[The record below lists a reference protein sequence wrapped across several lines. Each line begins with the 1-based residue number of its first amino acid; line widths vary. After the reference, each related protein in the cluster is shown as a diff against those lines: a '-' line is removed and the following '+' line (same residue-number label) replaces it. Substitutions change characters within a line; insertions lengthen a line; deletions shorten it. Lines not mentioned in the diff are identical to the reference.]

1 MEKRNDNCRIKK
13 LKTSMKTLRYIMLV
27 AMMVTSLSLNAED
40 FPSGEKFFSIR
51 LHCSAVHVPAKIVWK
66 QGMPVGVSISDNPV
80 RVLSNVE
87 EARSYD
93 VITLKRN
100 GYIFSYA
107 GLGGHGASGRL
118 IEKMI
123 YSVNGKEWQSLLTES
138 FYDTQNC
145 PIVTDGSHLEPIPA
159 KSCEVRLSDI
169 VNESDFDGKDY
180 CTVRF
185 RVYMYVNVH
194 TRSDNCTDHL
204 KNICSEIVTL
214 KVYKCDGGLI
224 QADNE
229 YHSSTSTEDEIY
241 HIYAEDDGDGL
252 KISNRED
259 PTVYSNES
267 QSWLWNVWDKS
278 QEKNCVVAEVKK
290 KVMSQYDYGVNV
302 SYRQLIECPELGLSD
317 ENGENLKAGSE
328 FYIDRVTYKN
338 GNINCPSNKL
348 HFKVYPAVKLPGFS
362 RQIDTIVC
370 EKKDGTET
378 SDECFIIEGREVG
391 VPDGFDSGSYGIS
404 YQWEYKAGNQNWIDL
419 PFSTSSFATNELSNY
434 SVSYGQKERFLY
446 LKKEELKKGVTY
458 KFRQKAVLTSFG
470 GRTLY
475 ATGGYSEVTLNVYNS
490 IKESDFVMDR
500 MPIVCQGSA
509 ADTAINIVF
518 EPMSDKSSYSIRD
531 FESDKNGFR
540 YDISISGLPDG
551 DVKNTLN
558 AESCRYPF
566 TYNVL
571 NDVAVRI
578 NVTDGCGSTVTL
590 DDTILVKKR
599 PTMSLS
605 MIEGANCLVSTLN
618 GKVYIAVAQG
628 QRTALVSINGS
639 DEDYA
644 QSKYYV
650 SLGKMDENGEVSYGD
665 WFIINKVNGYSI
677 QPSTCSHIKFKK
689 ELNGCESDEVYCEI
703 QDCEKWINNI
713 GIGSMKVTEYRICK
727 GEGNPAILNSQLV
740 GAYGEESYSYSWK
753 YSKDSIVWLPIEGQN
768 GKNLPENVIA
778 VDSDTFYIVREVT
791 STMGLTQISNASNSV
806 MIMRYHTPSIRALV
820 NGTAQNE
827 WKFCYGERIKFT
839 IEDISPNGISEN
851 GEKYYNI
858 CRRDAENRYH
868 AINSSWSNGLKD
880 QVLELTKD
888 TTLYGAVAMCGD
900 TIYTDAIVITVGK
913 RLDDFKESLGAC
925 KVKGDSVL
933 VTLPEKEGFS
943 YNFIYGGNPYP
954 PTTKSIY
961 VKLPEAGNAYY
972 TIVVSH
978 GECSVSVEK
987 EVIAEEMQERLTQHP
1002 LILEEELVDG
1012 KVCAGVGATI
1022 KSETLDDRQEDMVYT
1037 WYEDGNKMKGT
1048 TSLYSYVPSQAGH
1061 TNTIVRQT
1069 DYYVRGSVSKELCMT
1084 KFDTIQISTIVPVK
1098 LGASSLSGTD
1108 FCYGDSIL
1116 LNVGKAS
1123 GGSGKGY
1130 EYNVYRKNDSR
1141 NYSKWVTRADNFS
1154 SDNYLVKDA
1163 VYADGIYSVVV
1174 QDKFCG
1180 GSLYSDSVSI
1190 GHFNVNKNEAFG
1202 LNSSKMF
1209 IEESELE
1216 GGKSANVILTSPE
1229 IDEWLSTSNES
1240 VMLTY
1245 TMNGGVDSTVKY
1257 VKGSGFVVPVGE
1269 DDFVDGVLKIAATK
1283 GVGDCKHTAY
1293 AEIFYSKGFGAQ
1305 PWVKCLESE
1314 SDNIVEGCRNAQVH
1328 LYVDSLNMPTYND
1341 GVIDLGRVQYQWYK
1355 MGEQTVVQLG
1365 GATRSS
1371 YAAVVGDS
1379 SSYRCQIIYDVEGTG
1394 KNLKRVYSTT
1404 YIVKPIEIAKIGSV
1418 YFGKNG
1424 TFSKTACAGTS
1435 DLFTLDA
1442 DVKANAKVTKMV
1454 WESSTDGENWSEL
1467 SNVGSSITGATTA
1480 SCQVNADVW
1489 SNMGI
1494 KAVYFR
1500 LRVYNS
1506 ECGETMYSD
1515 NTIVL
1520 RIEERPKMDLSKVRL
1535 DGNGVIEES
1544 LKSLSFYTYRNEKF
1558 KYNWSYGN
1566 NENFE
1571 TADIYTIKNEKGFV
1585 SGADSLFVYK
1595 ENENGCLSDT
1605 ATYKFRLYNV
1615 LSGEWIKSST
1625 NLICIGTDP
1634 VEMTIVSIKGG
1645 TENVDDY
1652 KVEWQYRTH
1661 QMTFFDVI
1669 TDDKHT
1675 PFELDTED
1683 PISQHAYG
1691 ARAHISFYNVSDSF
1705 DIRAVISCDNFPGSN
1720 LIMPVQK
1727 VKTVSRLEKGWI
1739 NANTATI
1746 CYDEPFVYIDGEP
1759 AMGGSGSYKYQ
1770 WQKSEDNENWID
1782 VTEQK
1787 SYAFIGRVE
1796 QPIYRLRN
1804 TTYFRRITRDE
1815 VCHMNVDTSRT
1826 KTVLVLPKVEIPANV
1841 VNYYPAVMSGERV
1854 VFQPN
1859 YTEYD
1864 YVWNKLGELGVEDT
1878 TYGVESY
1885 GRYESKPLYEN
1896 TSYRL
1901 KVRYQNIPHCESDW
1915 DTVSVG
1921 VLQASGVELFFENHL
1936 SDENRY
1942 DANGDYWICSGG
1954 EVGMVRA
1961 SGTNNSAKHQWM
1973 YGVNGSDLQK
1983 MYYEDG
1989 RAADGETVNADE
2001 CQKIANAVKNTETK
2015 APATKYVSFCRV
2027 DTFVVSNRTIAVP
2040 SDTIKVYIVPQLT
2053 LSADVWYLGDSIAGQ
2068 LTTSRRSYCVNEAP
2082 QNIVRSV
2089 SDNVS
2094 DFWISRKIGPHLYDS
2109 HRDNDSLRIS
2119 WEYLER
2125 RNSNE
2130 WIKVKEVG
2138 VTDYL
2143 SVGTFDLGDYV
2154 ENPSGTYQVR
2164 STLSDGCSSV
2174 SSNIVSLYWSDVRLE
2189 NEPVRVY
2196 TVLDDDRVLTKGI
2209 EVGDSVILQC
2219 GTNEYPCFWFID
2231 EKCTDTL
2238 VAGNRTCSFIL
2249 DGKILKHLM
2258 SDPHIY
2264 LKRYDEVTGCMSSA
2278 TAITISFGNK
2288 SYGGKIG
2295 SSQTV
2300 CQGEGFNGLSNRILA
2315 SGNYLYPLEGKMNF
2329 TYSWQYTTDIDMGL
2343 WIGVNGNSSPNL
2355 SSEKVDSIVNL
2366 LNESEYWFRRVA
2378 TNDSG
2383 RYTYSDTVR
2392 LSYFDSLK
2400 PGVVR
2405 LSGGV
2410 SAFCETNDMPYIST
2424 TSPQGGHT
2432 YNNDYRYQWQI
2443 SVNGGEYNT
2452 IISST
2457 IDSFNLGHMDMD
2469 TLDRGVNNIIGVR
2482 CAFSDL
2488 CGIAYSNE
2496 LMLTLYRTNEAPG
2509 IYEDNMCGADTVVVR
2524 VEREEIEKKYIW
2536 MAYDSEG
2543 QPSWDRQDVD
2553 YRKLYRAWENENDI
2567 IQYSVHSVD
2576 VETGCESSPIFF
2588 NIDSLPH
2595 LTQADPTVDSIVC
2608 YGDISTIIGGEVS
2621 GGTGEKKFQWQYSY
2635 DEKFWESD
2643 PYGTASDYVTSKATL
2658 PRWFRRIV
2666 ADECYSDTSAIVLI
2680 RPVDKLEFRKGDLV
2694 FNDHKCALRVILLDC
2709 TDSIRSSYTSA
2720 DSWEFYSNGEY
2731 AFSRQFGSLSALEG
2745 FDGEKITYQISH
2757 VRDYDGL
2764 VCKSEPVEV
2773 TLYNSP
2779 DVTENLITTN
2789 DPVQCNGRLVNVRS
2803 SVLATNYH
2811 GEEDLNSIL
2820 TAKWLVSKDGVTWNE
2835 QSVQSINSF
2844 SFRANDTMRIMRVVD
2859 NGCVN
2864 DTSNVVTIFGQPV
2877 ESYDYANNLSMEI
2890 VSDMRDSSVVMN
2902 IVDGKNF
2909 SEGYYFLGDG
2919 HLPRVEG
2926 NVVALPY
2933 KTETYKDSLLQLL
2946 AISDICVNPYDI
2958 NPLRGGVIS
2967 FDGETMLCGGGEIPA
2982 IVATDVEGGYGNYKY
2997 QWQYSNA
3004 YTADFINIE
3013 GANDKEYVPK
3023 AVSVATKYRRIT
3035 TDGEYT
3041 SRSNELTISIRPLPS
3056 VLDIVTNYSDSEM
3069 DEMGL
3074 EHTHSSAS
3082 KTESLPMSLKNSAF
3096 NVDKIYWQKSYD
3108 AKEWHTVEI
3117 EEYNNSDLYE
3127 IDVEDLSPVVYYRFI
3142 GESSCGADTSKSFV
3156 VKTDFAPIITDNEL
3170 ILTDTVCAGDEYVRI
3185 AYRDP
3190 KSEMYEYSYSINSNL
3205 YGRIYRVNSSVPDE
3219 DVPNVAV
3226 QISEDEP
3233 VNDGIVISWP
3243 RESFDVTITR
3253 RFIATGA
3260 TSKKTVHFEVV
3271 HLSASF
3277 KYNVDGVAEHN
3288 MGGRLNS
3295 VRLNQG
3301 SKVLFSADATSD
3313 RGASSISY
3321 KWQLIRPL
3329 NPEYYAEFGGSVGI
3343 EGLTSRLQNPTCF
3356 FYNAGT
3362 YRVQLEVTDGVCKSV
3377 MADSALYIDKNTVRS
3392 YLVGAAFADG
3402 DEPIDFQMPEVA
3414 SYVDVY
3420 PSVVES
3426 SLEIVT
3432 NAKDILPYEVI
3443 DETGLKM
3450 TKGKVSGYE
3459 RIDASSWCSGLY
3471 IVHVNGQIFK
3481 VLKR

>member
-1 MEKRNDNCRIKK
+1 MKKAINHFLIAVLCMVQSVYADGYQCDATNWANSNDCVSVIIPALLNLRGIPFSIIERTTPINVALDKK
-13 LKTSMKTLRYIMLV
+13 IAKIDDEVTIAREFYLC
-27 AMMVTSLSLNAED
+27 AVTSAKNRGAWGDITEILIYSVD
-40 FPSGEKFFSIR
+40 GGEWK
-51 LHCSAVHVPAKIVWK
+51 AAKVDPFYKTEW
-66 QGMPVGVSISDNPV
+66 GVVVG
-80 RVLSNVE
+80 
-87 EARSYD
+87 
-93 VITLKRN
+93 KC
-100 GYIFSYA
+100 
-107 GLGGHGASGRL
+107 H
-118 IEKMI
+118 IEKMPQT
-123 YSVNGKEWQSLLTES
+123 QST
-138 FYDTQNC
+138 
-145 PIVTDGSHLEPIPA
+145 I
-159 KSCEVRLSDI
+159 KLSDL
-169 VNESDFDGKDY
+169 VKNEDVEGKGY

-185 RVYMYVNVH
+185 KIISQLEVY
-194 TRSDNCTDHL
+194 TRSSECSNLSH
-204 KNICSEIVTL
+204 NICTNEVSL
-214 KVYKCDGGLI
+214 KVYRCDGGEI
-224 QADNE
+224 QGGTEYSNSVSAENE
-229 YHSSTSTEDEIY
+229 VYN
-241 HIYAEDDGDGL
+241 IYATDNGNGL
-252 KISNRED
+252 EILDKIS
-259 PTVYSNES
+259 PTIYSNES
-267 QSWLWNVWDKS
+267 QACLWRVWNAS
-278 QEKNCVVAEVKK
+278 QSSYDIVYEVGSN
-290 KVMSQYDYGVNV
+290 MLAQYNFGVNL
-302 SYRQLIECPELGLSD
+302 SYKQLADCQQVNVANPEGT
-317 ENGENLKAGSE
+317 GLKAGAE
-328 FYIDRVTYKN
+328 FYIDRENYLNK
-338 GNINCPSNKL
+338 NINCASNKL
-348 HFKVYPAVKLPGFS
+348 HFKVYPEVSLAGFDHS
-362 RQIDTIVC
+362 IDTLLC
-370 EKKDGTET
+370 GKEDLTR
-378 SDECFIIEGREVG
+378 S
-391 VPDGFDSGSYGIS
+391 PDGCVQIIGNKVDVPAGFDENVYGIS
-404 YQWEYKAGNQNWIDL
+404 YLWEYKMNNQDWRVL
-419 PFSTSSFATNELSNY
+419 PFAENSISFPDNVDELLNY
-434 SVSYGQKERFLY
+434 SVTYGQNESMLY
-446 LKKEELKKGVTY
+446 LKREQMGKGISY
-458 KFRQKAVLTSFG
+458 KFRQKVVLKSFG
-470 GRTLY
+470 NRELY
-475 ATGGYSEVTLNVYNS
+475 ASNGAGEITMRVFSKIDKLEFDMAGFPKY
-490 IKESDFVMDR
+490 
-500 MPIVCQGSA
+500 CQDGMV
-509 ADTAINIVF
+509 DTAVNVKFNPIHDRSTYAFHDNSTQNGEFKYDITLKGF
-518 EPMSDKSSYSIRD
+518 PEEEIKGTEFMENCRYS
-531 FESDKNGFR
+531 FESV
-540 YDISISGLPDG
+540 I
-551 DVKNTLN
+551 
-558 AESCRYPF
+558 
-566 TYNVL
+566 L
-571 NDVAVRI
+571 NDVMVRV

-590 DDTILVKKR
+590 DDTIRVKKR

-605 MIEGANCLVSTLN
+605 MIEGANCMVSTLN

-628 QRTALVSINGS
+628 QRTAMVTINGT
-639 DEDYA
+639 DEDFA

-650 SLGKMDENGEVSYGD
+650 SLGKTDENGEVSYGD

-677 QPSTCSHIKFKK
+677 QPSTCSHVKFKK
-689 ELNGCESDEVYCEI
+689 EFNGCESDEVYCEI

-727 GEGNPAILNSQLV
+727 GEGNPAILNSQLI

-820 NGTAQNE
+820 NGTAQSE
-827 WKFCYGERIKFT
+827 WKFCYGEKVKFT
-839 IEDISPNGISEN
+839 IEDIPFNGVSEN
-851 GEKYYNI
+851 GEMHFNI

-868 AINSSWSNGLKD
+868 ALNSGWSNELKD
-880 QVLELTKD
+880 QVLELTRD
-888 TTLYGAVAMCGD
+888 TTLYGALAMCGD
-900 TIYTDAIVITVGK
+900 TVYTEAITISVGK

-943 YNFIYGGNPYP
+943 YSFVYGGTLYP

-972 TIVVSH
+972 AISVSH
-978 GECSVSVEK
+978 GECSVKVEK

-1022 KSETLDDRQEDMVYT
+1022 KSETLDERQEDMVYT
-1037 WYEDGNKMKGT
+1037 WYEDGNKMMGA
-1048 TSLYSYVPSQAGH
+1048 TSLYSYVPLQPGK

-1084 KFDTIQISTIVPVK
+1084 KFDTIQINTIAPVK
-1098 LGASSLSGTD
+1098 LGTSSLSGTD

-1130 EYNVYRKNDSR
+1130 VYNIYKKDDSKN
-1141 NYSKWVTRADNFS
+1141 YGQWVTRADNFS
-1154 SDNYLVKDA
+1154 ADKYMVKDA
-1163 VYADGIYSVVV
+1163 VYADGTYSVIA

-1180 GSLYSDSVSI
+1180 GKLYSDSLSI
-1190 GHFNVNKNEAFG
+1190 GHYNVNKNEAFG

-1216 GGKSANVILTSPE
+1216 GGKKANVILTSPE
-1229 IDEWLSTSNES
+1229 IDEWLKTSSES

-1245 TMNGGVDSTVKY
+1245 TMNGGGDSTVKY

-1305 PWVKCLESE
+1305 PWVKCLESG
-1314 SDNIVEGCRNAQVH
+1314 SDNIVEGCRGNQVH

-1341 GVIDLGRVQYQWYK
+1341 GVIDLKRVQYQWYK
-1355 MGEQTVVQLG
+1355 MGEQSVVQLG

-1371 YAAVVGDS
+1371 LAAIVGDS

-1454 WESSTDGENWSEL
+1454 WQSSTDGENWSDL

-1489 SNMGI
+1489 STQGI
-1494 KAVYFR
+1494 KTVYFR
-1500 LRVYNS
+1500 LKVYNS
-1506 ECGETMYSD
+1506 ECSETMYSD
-1515 NTIVL
+1515 NSIVL
-1520 RIEERPKMDLSKVRL
+1520 RIEDRPKMELSKVRL

-1544 LKSLSFYTYRNEKF
+1544 LKSLSFYTYRDEKF

-1585 SGADSLFVYK
+1585 AGTDSIFVYK

-1615 LSGEWIKSST
+1615 LSAEWVNKQYQPLCLESG
-1625 NLICIGTDP
+1625 GT
-1634 VEMTIVSIKGG
+1634 ELTIMSIKGG
-1645 TENVDDY
+1645 SENISDY
-1652 KVEWQYRTH
+1652 HVEWQYRTSH
-1661 QMTFFDVI
+1661 MSSFDVI
-1669 TDDKHT
+1669 DERSNI
-1675 PFELDTED
+1675 PFKFQTTELMTT
-1683 PISQHAYG
+1683 ISN
-1691 ARAHISFYNVSDSF
+1691 ARTSIVFANLTDSF
-1705 DIRAVISCDNFPGSN
+1705 DVRAVISCDNFPGSD

-1727 VKTVSRLEKGWI
+1727 VKTVPRLEKGWI

-1746 CYDEPFVYIDGEP
+1746 CYDEAFVYIDGEP

-1770 WQKSEDNENWID
+1770 WQKSEDNENWTD
-1782 VTEQK
+1782 VTEQT

-1815 VCHMNVDTSRT
+1815 VCRMNVDTSRT

-2027 DTFVVSNRTIAVP
+2027 DTFVVSGRNIAVP

-2094 DFWISRKIGPHLYDS
+2094 DFWISNKIGPHLYDS

-2125 RNSNE
+2125 KNSNE

-2219 GTNEYPCFWFID
+2219 GTNEYPCFWFLD
-2231 EKCTDTL
+2231 EKCTDTI

-2278 TAITISFGNK
+2278 TAIAISFGNK
-2288 SYGGKIG
+2288 SNGGKIG
-2295 SSQTV
+2295 SSQTI
-2300 CQGEGFNGLSNRILA
+2300 CLGGKFNGLSNRTMA
-2315 SGNYLYPLEGKMNF
+2315 TGNYIYPLEGKMNF
-2329 TYSWQYTTDIDMGL
+2329 TYSWQYTSDIDMGL
-2343 WIGVNGNSSPNL
+2343 WIVVNGDSNPNL
-2355 SSEKVDSIVNL
+2355 SSEKVDSIVSL

-2392 LSYFDSLK
+2392 LNYFDSLK
-2400 PGVVR
+2400 PGVVK
-2405 LSGGV
+2405 LSNEA
-2410 SAFCETNDMPYIST
+2410 SDFCETYDFPYVI
-2424 TSPQGGHT
+2424 TSVPQGGYT
-2432 YNNDYRYQWQI
+2432 YNDDYEYQWQI
-2443 SVNGGEYNT
+2443 SVNGGEFKTLIN
-2452 IISST
+2452 SA
-2457 IDSFNLGHMDMD
+2457 IDSFNLGYINLD
-2469 TLDRGVNNIIGVR
+2469 TLDRSVNNLVKVR
-2482 CAFSDL
+2482 CVYSDL
-2488 CGIAYSNE
+2488 CETVYSNE
-2496 LMLTLYRTNEAPG
+2496 LSLTLYRVNESPS
-2509 IYEDNMCGADTVVVR
+2509 IYEDNKCGADTVVVR
-2524 VEREEIEKKYIW
+2524 VAKEEIEKSYVW
-2536 MAYDSEG
+2536 MAYDNDG
-2543 QPSWDRQDVD
+2543 QPSWDRQNVD
-2553 YRKLYRAWENENDI
+2553 YRKLYRAWESENDI
-2567 IQYSVHSVD
+2567 LQYSVHSVD
-2576 VETGCESSPIFF
+2576 VETGCESFPVFF
-2588 NIDSLPH
+2588 NIDSLPR
-2595 LTQADPTVDSIVC
+2595 LEQATPMADSVVC
-2608 YGDISTIIGGEVS
+2608 YGVVATVYGGEVK
-2621 GGTGEKKFQWQYSY
+2621 GGTGDKRFQWQYSY
-2635 DEKFWESD
+2635 DEVYWEND
-2643 PYGTASDYVTSKATL
+2643 PYGTDANYITSKMTL

-2666 ADECYSDTSAIVLI
+2666 NDECYSDTSEIVSI
-2680 RPVDKLEFRKGDLV
+2680 RPMEKLEFRKGDLV
-2694 FNDHKCALRVILLDC
+2694 FNDHKCALRIIPLDC
-2709 TDSIRSSYTSA
+2709 TDSIRASYTSA
-2720 DSWEFYSNGEY
+2720 DSWEFSSNGEY

-2745 FDGEKITYQISH
+2745 FDGEKMTYQVSH
-2757 VRDYDGL
+2757 VRDYGGL
-2764 VCKSEPVEV
+2764 VCKSDPVEV

-2835 QSVQSINSF
+2835 QSVQSVNSF

-2967 FDGETMLCGGGEIPA
+2967 FDGETELCAGKETPA
-2982 IVATDVEGGYGNYKY
+2982 IVATDIVGGHGNYAY
-2997 QWQYSNA
+2997 QWQYNNI
-3004 YTADFINIE
+3004 YTADFIDIE
-3013 GANDKEYVPK
+3013 GATNKEYTPT
-3023 AVSVATKYRRIT
+3023 AVSVATTYRRIT
-3035 TDGEYT
+3035 KDGEYM
-3041 SRSNELTISIRPLPS
+3041 SSSNELTISIRPLPS
-3056 VLDIVTNYSDSEM
+3056 LTNITTNYSDAEM
-3069 DEMGL
+3069 DAMGL
-3074 EHTHSSAS
+3074 NHTQSSAM
-3082 KTESLPMSLKNSAF
+3082 KTESLPMSLRGNAY
-3096 NVDKIYWQKSYD
+3096 NVDRVYWQMSYD
-3108 AKEWHTVEI
+3108 AQEWHTKEML
-3117 EEYNNSDLYE
+3117 EYNIKDLYE
-3127 IDVEDLSPVVYYRFI
+3127 TEVVDPTPVVYYRMI
-3142 GESSCGADTSKSFV
+3142 GESSCGADTSKTFV
-3156 VKTDFAPIITDNEL
+3156 VQTDFAPVITDNEL
-3170 ILTDTVCAGDEYVRI
+3170 LLKDTVCVGEEFVRI
-3185 AYRDP
+3185 AYRNPRSDIYGY
-3190 KSEMYEYSYSINSNL
+3190 KYELSNNDYSL
-3205 YGRIYRVNSSVPDE
+3205 CFGASSSASDITVTYELTPIMG
-3219 DVPNVAV
+3219 PNDTL
-3226 QISEDEP
+3226 S
-3233 VNDGIVISWP
+3233 DGIIVFYPS
-3243 RESFDVTITR
+3243 ESFDVTITR
-3253 RFIATGA
+3253 IDMASGA
-3260 TSKKTVHFEVV
+3260 TSKKMVHFEVN
-3271 HLSASF
+3271 HLFASF
-3277 KYNVDGVAEHN
+3277 KYNVDGVAEYD
-3288 MGGRLNS
+3288 MGGRTNG

-3301 SKVLFSADATSD
+3301 SKVFFSADAKSD

-3329 NPEYYAEFGGSVGI
+3329 NPEYYDKFGGSVGI
-3343 EGLTSRLQNPTCF
+3343 EGLTSRLQNPTCY

-3362 YRVQLEVTDGVCKSV
+3362 YRVQLEVSDGVCKSV
-3377 MADSALYIDKNTVRS
+3377 MVDSSLFIDKSTVRS
-3392 YLVGAAFADG
+3392 YNVDAMFADG
-3402 DEPIDFQMPEVA
+3402 DEPFVDEEYEREYANGF
-3414 SYVDVY
+3414 YVDVY
-3420 PSVVES
+3420 PTLVES
-3426 SLEIVT
+3426 SFGIST
-3432 NAKDILPYEVI
+3432 NAKESLPYEVI
-3443 DETGLKM
+3443 DEAGLKM

-3459 RIDASSWCSGLY
+3459 RIDASSWHSGLY
-3471 IVHVNGQIFK
+3471 VVRVDGLIFK